1 MDLSISFPL
10 SLILCPSF
18 LSNPSE
24 WSWVLLIPNITF
36 CFRSS
41 PSLNMFFCLHGPWFY
56 CSSMILHHLNLI
68 PIYAMD
74 VIGMCVCVSIFVWT
88 KCVSVCDWVNFI
100 PHPLLAFPLSVKER
114 MRLEREEATRLL
126 EEETEVRPYALPVLT
141 ARIRAPGAKHRTCCH
156 LEHEQ
161 MSHTRTSE
169 L

>member
-1 MDLSISFPL
+1 
-10 SLILCPSF
+10 
-18 LSNPSE
+18 
-24 WSWVLLIPNITF
+24 
-36 CFRSS
+36 
-41 PSLNMFFCLHGPWFY
+41 MFFCLHGPWFY